1 MRTFKPKREETFDNR
16 QHFYCSFQ
24 CIGKHSPSSHNLHRD
39 IISLHKHSVRLLHMV
54 LGLVSLRK
62 RLTYDQP

>member
-1 MRTFKPKREETFDNR
+1 MRTFKPKPEETFDNR

-39 IISLHKHSVRLLHMV
+39 IKSLDKQSVRLLHM
-54 LGLVSLRK
+54 GLFLK
-62 RLTYDQP
+62 KTPD